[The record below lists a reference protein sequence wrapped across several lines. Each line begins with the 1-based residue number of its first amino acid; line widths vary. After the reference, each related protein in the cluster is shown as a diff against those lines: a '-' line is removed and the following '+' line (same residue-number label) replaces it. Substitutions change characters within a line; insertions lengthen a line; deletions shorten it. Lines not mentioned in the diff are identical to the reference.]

1 MSSKT
6 LKQKDISSVV
16 FNESP
21 VTLSLVS
28 GDEHKEKGEGV
39 SLPAEGEPVQV
50 TPVTSLSSPKI
61 ASTTGKGN
69 HPSRCSQ
76 VQPIFIVLL
85 VSTVIIAVGTSVP
98 VVFYYVFVGQVC
110 SSY

>member
-6 LKQKDISSVV
+6 SKQKDIWSV
-16 FNESP
+16 ESQ
-21 VTLSLVS
+21 VTLGLVS
-28 GDEHKEKGEGV
+28 GDEIKEKGEGV

-50 TPVTSLSSPKI
+50 TPVASHSPKI

-69 HPSRCSQ
+69 HRTRCSQ

-98 VVFYYVFVGQVC
+98 VVFYYAFLGQV
-110 SSY
+110 Y